1 MLSPP
6 GEAMRVPS
14 RIFRA
19 AALALRV
26 SSVTTA
32 LIFTILIH
40 SQIASAAPVPQGNQ
54 GGGFLGQWCA
64 QGDPSKQTSIT
75 GNGVFYTLT
84 NENGDTS
91 PGNLQGGNVMSAP
104 GWQFVTGTLAPDG
117 SQISWS
123 NGTYWAR
130 CNNGGGGGG
139 WHRPRIEGA
148 WYRGGNRSQRCYI
161 RRRGDTYT
169 LTNETNATATG
180 SFDSR
185 RQLTTNWSG
194 SIINGV
200 VTSGGRR
207 INWDNGTF
215 WTR

>member
-1 MLSPP
+1 MH
-6 GEAMRVPS
+6 RPS
-14 RIFRA
+14 RKLRA
-19 AALALRV
+19 IALYLAGL
-26 SSVTTA
+26 TFT
-32 LIFTILIH
+32 LIFAILIQ
-40 SQIASAAPVPQGNQ
+40 SQVVGAVPVPQMNQ

-75 GNGVFYTLT
+75 GNGGVFFNLT

-91 PGNLQGGNVMSAP
+91 PGTLQGPNVMSAP
-104 GWQFVTGTLAPDG
+104 GWQFVTGTLTPDG
-117 SQISWS
+117 SQINWS
-123 NGTYWAR
+123 NGTFWQR

-139 WHRPRIEGA
+139 WRRPRIEGA

-161 RRRGDTYT
+161 RRRGDTYNI
-169 LTNETNATATG
+169 TNEANASATG
-180 SFDSR
+180 SWDSR

-194 SIINGV
+194 TIINGV
-200 VTSGGRR
+200 VMGGGNR